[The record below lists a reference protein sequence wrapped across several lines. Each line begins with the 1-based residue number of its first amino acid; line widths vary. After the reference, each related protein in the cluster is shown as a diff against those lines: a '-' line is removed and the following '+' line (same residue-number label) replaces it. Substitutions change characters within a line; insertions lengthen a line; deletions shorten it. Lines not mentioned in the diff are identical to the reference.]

1 MSSARNPVPPSP
13 TAAAGALLLVKGLRG
28 TGIECENLR
37 LEAGQCVV
45 VSGPSGAGKTLLLR
59 AIADLD
65 PAQGRFELE
74 GVPRQ
79 RIAAPRWR
87 RQVMLVPAE
96 PAWWAVQ
103 VLEHFLEPPAAELL
117 SRLGFAD
124 ETLDWAI
131 DRLSTGERQ
140 RLALARA
147 LVLKPRVLLLD
158 EPTSA
163 LDDAAKGCVEAV
175 LDEFLKAGGAILM
188 TSHDG
193 EQIKRMA
200 RRRIQVEAGCAT
212 EVAG

>member
-1 MSSARNPVPPSP
+1 MSVGGASQPLLQVHDLARP
-13 TAAAGALLLVKGLRG
+13 GLACARLTLACG
-28 TGIECENLR
+28 ECL
-37 LEAGQCVV
+37 AVT
-45 VSGPSGAGKTLLLR
+45 GPSGAGKTLLLR

-65 PAQGRFELE
+65 PSSGD
-74 GVPRQ
+74 
-79 RIAAPRWR
+79 IALAGAPRDRMPAPGWR

-103 VLEHFLEPPAAELL
+103 VLDHFYVAPEPALLE
-117 SRLGFAD
+117 RLGFAD

-163 LDDAAKGCVEAV
+163 LDGDSKRAVES
-175 LDEFLKAGGAILM
+175 LLQEFLAGGGGIIM
-188 TSHDG
+188 TTHEPAQAQRLD
-193 EQIKRMA
+193 A
-200 RRRIQVEAGCAT
+200 RTVQVSKGVVQEPAR
-212 EVAG
+212 